1 MLKSTQLRMSDV
13 RIFPRSYLERYR
25 HVTETLYELA
35 SNINNYDNNGVVI
48 ALNISCGEID
58 EQASAVISEVAEN
71 GLAFQVKINNKI

>member
-1 MLKSTQLRMSDV
+1 MLKNTQLRMGDV

-25 HVTETLYELA
+25 LVTKTLYELA

-58 EQASAVISEVAEN
+58 DPASDIINEVADV
-71 GLAFQVKINNKI
+71 LPFQVI